1 MKNEISKALKEESK
15 DRKKMMEEVT
25 SSLES
30 YSYRIIELENKIK
43 EYELEEIKY
52 KSLQR
57 ENKELTKIYD
67 LKIEDLNKKINELD
81 KENKDIKKDLINEQ
95 STSNNLKSLLQVLV
109 NHYGVEE
116 IEQLSGISVDKIKEY
131 LK

>member
-116 IEQLSGISVDKIKEY
+116 LEQLSGISVDKIKEY

>member
-1 MKNEISKALKEESK
+1 MKNEISKSLKNESN

-25 SSLES
+25 SNLNT

-57 ENKELTKIYD
+57 ENKELTKIYE
-67 LKIEDLNKKINELD
+67 LKLEDLNNKIDELE
-81 KENKDIKKDLINEQ
+81 KENKEIKKELINEK
-95 STSNNLKSLLQVLV
+95 TASNNLKSILQVMIKK
-109 NHYGVEE
+109 YGMEE
-116 IEQLSGISVDKIKEY
+116 LEQLSGISTDKIKEY
-131 LK
+131 LD